1 MLIEKKKKK
10 TKHIRVTKAN
20 PSTKIKINDI
30 LVYEIAIH
38 HDIPFHGHPN
48 KESAMVAPPKFQ

>member
-1 MLIEKKKKK
+1 MLIKKK
-10 TKHIRVTKAN
+10 TKHIRITKAN

-38 HDIPFHGHPN
+38 HGIPFHGHPN